1 MCVVE
6 NYVPFERHPVEDCY
20 HIYSDGTRVS
30 VLFERDEDK
39 VYGRNLIAILA
50 FKYHI
55 RVYCDVVMGTHF
67 HLVGKGDPEN
77 IHRFVAE
84 MKRLLVRYFRQTH
97 RPELVK
103 ESVWIKADPILDDV
117 ELARKIIYVFRNP
130 LDAGDPLLPE
140 NYPWGVGRLF
150 FQKDTAVAAKRIG
163 DMTLEERRT
172 LFRTRIDLPPDW
184 EVDAN
189 GMLLP
194 RCYIDL
200 DEVHRLFRSPRRYLS
215 FLFIRKKDI
224 TEQDEQ
230 CARPFLEIRTDK
242 QLRAEAHAESLRL
255 FHLPIT
261 KLTEPDRLRIASLL
275 WQNRRTFSRKQ
286 LARATHLSP
295 PSSRRCSID
304 SRGGWG
310 RAHEGMGRWETA
322 GAGRV

>member
-1 MCVVE
+1 MCVME
-6 NYVPFERHPVEDCY
+6 NYVPYERHPVEDCY

-39 VYGRNLIAILA
+39 VYGRNLIAVLA

-84 MKRLLVRYFRQTH
+84 MKRLLTRYFRQTH

-103 ESVWIKADPILDDV
+103 DSIWIKADPILDDV

-130 LDAGDPLLPE
+130 LDAGAHLLPE

-150 FQKDTAVAAKRIG
+150 FQKDTAVAAKRVG

-184 EVDAN
+184 EIDAN

-215 FLFIRKKDI
+215 FLFVRKKDI

-230 CARPFLEIRTDK
+230 CARPFLEIRADK

-261 KLTEPDRLRIASLL
+261 QLSEPDRLRIASLL

-286 LARATHLSP
+286 LARATRLSP
-295 PSSRRCSID
+295 
-304 SRGGWG
+304 
-310 RAHEGMGRWETA
+310 ALLEAVFH
-322 GAGRV
+322 

>member
-1 MCVVE
+1 MCVME
-6 NYVPFERHPVEDCY
+6 NYVPYERHPVEDCY

-39 VYGRNLIAILA
+39 VYGRNLIAVLA

-67 HLVGKGDPEN
+67 HLVGKGDPEI

-84 MKRLLVRYFRQTH
+84 MKRLLTRYFRQTH

-103 ESVWIKADPILDDV
+103 DSIWIKADPILDDG

-150 FQKDTAVAAKRIG
+150 FQKDTAVAAKRVG

-172 LFRTRIDLPPDW
+172 LLRTRINLPPDW

-194 RCYIDL
+194 RCYIDV

-215 FLFIRKKDI
+215 FLFVRKKDI

-230 CARPFLEIRTDK
+230 CARPFLEIRADK

-261 KLTEPDRLRIASLL
+261 QLTEPDRLRIASHL

-286 LARATHLSP
+286 LARATRLSP
-295 PSSRRCSID
+295 
-304 SRGGWG
+304 
-310 RAHEGMGRWETA
+310 ALLEAVFH
-322 GAGRV
+322 